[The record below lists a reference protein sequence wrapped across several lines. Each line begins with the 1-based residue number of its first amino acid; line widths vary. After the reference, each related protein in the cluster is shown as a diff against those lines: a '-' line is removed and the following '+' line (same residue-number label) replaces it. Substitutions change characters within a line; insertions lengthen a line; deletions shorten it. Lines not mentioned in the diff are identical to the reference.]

1 MGITQSVESMTDEQ
15 VLSTFDTAAAD
26 GIRGFDE
33 ATHTRVM
40 AYELIRARN
49 RIAHYRTLY
58 GAFIEAGKPYM
69 IENLD
74 EDSSNGSVPAK
85 LVFTDDTS
93 QLLEIEE
100 QPDCVIWTES
110 ALLDALSQ
118 ERAVH
123 DFFTELLDEL
133 EPALQQP

>member
-1 MGITQSVESMTDEQ
+1 MSISQSVESMTDEQ
-15 VLSTFDTAAAD
+15 VLSTFGTSEDG

-40 AYELIRARN
+40 AYELVRARN
-49 RIAHYRTLY
+49 RIAYYRTLY
-58 GAFIEAGKPYM
+58 SAFIEAGKPYM

-74 EDSSNGSVPAK
+74 EESSNGSVPAK
-85 LVFTDDTS
+85 LVFTDDAS
-93 QLLEIEE
+93 HLLEIEG
-100 QPDCVIWTES
+100 QPDCVIWTEP
-110 ALLDALSQ
+110 ALLDALVQ